1 MASVFTATT
10 DLLKH
15 YVISHEWASD
25 KITNNLVNGVILA
38 CIANIS
44 NVAFWKIFYY
54 KFILFSHMIPC
65 FSRICKFF
73 LCKRKQKEIYS
84 KYAVPKEMI
93 EQIQALQLEKHTIK
107 ATWYTSDKKF
117 SEAIAN
123 FIFDNYSWKYSK
135 AVFFDMEK
143 ETTFD
148 DNFQAWASFASL
160 PHEIDY
166 WFPIFMKNGEIVSIT
181 RNAGIG
187 FFLIATSKEFLQV
200 FIQFLKENY
209 YKKIDI
215 VNPEKPILKQYK
227 IRTPFDNRSETFLH
241 KDRNIDQL
249 VTRHKPIL
257 IRYLEDFLVAQ
268 NGKSVFNGHGTY
280 NFGLMLYGPPGTGKT
295 SIAKAIANYVK
306 RNILMINLREVKS
319 MNTFRACFSDY
330 PEHAYIYVF
339 EEFDFVQGLFEESSQ
354 SSEKEAHKARI
365 LALLGSIHKDLDAES
380 RKSIQE
386 QIAKEEKRITELE
399 DAITLDNLL
408 IFLDGLQEVR
418 GRIIIA
424 TTNHIDKINPALLR
438 EGRFDLKLK
447 LDLFSHEETVE
458 LLTQMFPNESEKLK
472 LATFPHEK
480 FSCAEIIS
488 ICHKYRNLD
497 AVIEELRVKEKT
509 C

>member
-1 MASVFTATT
+1 MV
-10 DLLKH
+10 D
-15 YVISHEWASD
+15 
-25 KITNNLVNGVILA
+25 
-38 CIANIS
+38 
-44 NVAFWKIFYY
+44 
-54 KFILFSHMIPC
+54 
-65 FSRICKFF
+65 
-73 LCKRKQKEIYS
+73 
-84 KYAVPKEMI
+84 
-93 EQIQALQLEKHTIK
+93 QIRALQLEKHTIK

-123 FIFDNYSWKYSK
+123 YIFDNYSWKYSK

-143 ETTFD
+143 ETTTED
-148 DNFQAWASFASL
+148 SFQAWSSFSTF
-160 PHEIDY
+160 PHERDY
-166 WFPIFMKNGEIVSIT
+166 WFPIFMKNGQIVSIT
-181 RNAGIG
+181 YSTNIG
-187 FFLIATSKEFLQV
+187 FLLIATSKEFLQV

-209 YKKIDI
+209 YAKVNI
-215 VNPEKPILKQYK
+215 VANSEKPTIKQYK

-257 IRYLEDFLVAQ
+257 IRYLEDFLAAQ

-295 SIAKAIANYVK
+295 SIAKAVANYVK

-319 MNTFRACFSDY
+319 MNTFRGCFSDFS
-330 PEHAYIYVF
+330 EQAYIYVF
-339 EEFDFVQGLFEESSQ
+339 EEFDFVQGLFEGGSQ
-354 SSEKEAHKARI
+354 SSEKDAHKARI

-458 LLTQMFPNESEKLK
+458 LLTQMFPEESEKLK
-472 LATFPHEK
+472 LVTFPHEK
-480 FSCAEIIS
+480 FSCAAIIS
-488 ICHKYRNLD
+488 LCHKHRNLD
-497 AVIEELRVKEKT
+497 AVIEELQVKEKT